1 MQYVTLSES
10 LEQRGEKK
18 SLQRTFMGQLTKF
31 VHGMLAK
38 GFVSKNFQILIK
50 V

>member
-1 MQYVTLSES
+1 MQYVTLTES
-10 LEQRGEKK
+10 LEQRGGK

-31 VHGMLAK
+31 VYEMLAK
-38 GFVSKNFQILIK
+38 SFVSKNFQILIK